1 MFFQSTKNFMDN
13 TTMFREITAPDEDV
27 VEVNN
32 DMSPSYKVSEDVV
45 HHSLEG
51 GGQVAQSKE
60 HDNGFKK
67 FPVRSEGCLP
77 LITICNVDVV
87 SPPHIQLGEVPG
99 LLQPVDQLLNECQ
112 ANNLLAVK
120 YIESGSSGVSRE
132 HTAAA

>member
-1 MFFQSTKNFMDN
+1 M
-13 TTMFREITAPDEDV
+13 
-27 VEVNN
+27 
-32 DMSPSYKVSEDVV
+32 V
-45 HHSLEG
+45 HEG
-51 GGQVAQSKE
+51 LKGGRGVGHAKE
-60 HDNGFKK
+60 HAHELIQ
-67 FPVRSEGCLP
+67 PLICPEGCLP

-120 YIESGSSGVSRE
+120 YIESGSSGVFRE